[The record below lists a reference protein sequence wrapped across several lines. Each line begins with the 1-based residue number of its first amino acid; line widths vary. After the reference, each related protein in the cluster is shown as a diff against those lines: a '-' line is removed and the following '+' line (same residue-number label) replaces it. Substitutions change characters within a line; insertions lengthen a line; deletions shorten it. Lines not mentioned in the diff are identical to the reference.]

1 MGIFSL
7 FSRTPSV
14 HTPAPRVV
22 DVSRAGREPRG
33 DSEGGFS
40 TTDKVVCVQDGQ
52 VGGEEGFANVEI
64 RSLTYAEVASLRGAS
79 GNRIQV
85 PMDDEDVGYVGNAA
99 EHSLNS
105 LNEPLHAFAD
115 DSRVAVGDS
124 SSNSTTD
131 DEPKRTS
138 RPFNIDLVSEMEY
151 GDRAAPVFSH
161 PERIFKSNPRWRR
174 RQHLV
179 SI

>member
-7 FSRTPSV
+7 FSRSPSV

-33 DSEGGFS
+33 DSEPSFS
-40 TTDKVVCVQDGQ
+40 TTDKVVCVKDG
-52 VGGEEGFANVEI
+52 VGGGEEFANVEV

-105 LNEPLHAFAD
+105 LNEPLDAFGGD
-115 DSRVAVGDS
+115 DSRVSVGDS
-124 SSNSTTD
+124 NRTD
-131 DEPKRTS
+131 GEPKPSS

-151 GDRAAPVFSH
+151 GDRVASVFSH

-174 RQHLV
+174 RQHLA
-179 SI
+179 SL